1 MELYTQQESHYLT
14 EAFALHQGTK
24 EILYVLISNN
34 WSAISS
40 EVLIGCYAFFFLLGY
55 SKIGRI

>member
-34 WSAISS
+34 
-40 EVLIGCYAFFFLLGY
+40 
-55 SKIGRI
+55 